1 MTGQQIPL
9 SLRPMIG
16 AVLAGGESR
25 RFGRDKAT
33 TEIEGVP
40 MVLRASRALA
50 AVCDEVVIVSSRSV
64 SESWGTVLR
73 DLRPGFGPLAG
84 IESALHHAF
93 NNQAAAVFVLAT
105 DLPSVGPEV
114 IEAVALGAVESDAN
128 RVLAAAASRR
138 GDPDFEPLCSVYR
151 TECVDIVT
159 GLLDKGER
167 AARSLFEAVDGK
179 KVVLNSGSARAVSVN
194 VNLPADLDRAF

>member
-25 RFGRDKAT
+25 RFGRDKAA

-40 MVLRASRALA
+40 MVLRASHALA
-50 AVCDEVVIVSSRSV
+50 AVCDDVVIVSSRSV
-64 SESWGTVLR
+64 SESWGTVLK

-93 NNQAAAVFVLAT
+93 NNQASAVFVLAT

-128 RVLAAAASRR
+128 RVLAAAASRQ
-138 GDPDFEPLCSVYR
+138 GP
-151 TECVDIVT
+151 
-159 GLLDKGER
+159 
-167 AARSLFEAVDGK
+167 
-179 KVVLNSGSARAVSVN
+179 
-194 VNLPADLDRAF
+194 